1 MSERTKIIAIC
12 EALDLP
18 KDQYCV
24 CGSGVMVMHGI
35 ERDQP
40 MGDLDIFCTTG
51 LWFKLYESIEGGL
64 TWGLFLPDPYDAES
78 RCDPPYLFLEMN
90 NLEINVFSDWRLRE
104 RGNIDVNEMIS
115 GATEI
120 DGIPVASLMFLYQW
134 KNEVMRAKDEPD
146 MRAIERFFKEQQS

>member
-1 MSERTKIIAIC
+1 MSERDQIIGIC
-12 EALDLP
+12 EALALP
-18 KDQYCV
+18 KDQYAV

-51 LWFKLYESIEGGL
+51 LWFHLYESIEGGL
-64 TWGLFLPDPYDAES
+64 TWGLYLPDPYDEES
-78 RCDPPYLFLEMN
+78 RCDPPYLFLELMGLEV
-90 NLEINVFSDWRLRE
+90 NLFHSWRQRE
-104 RGNIDVNEMIS
+104 RGNIDVNAMIR

-120 DGIPVASLMFLYQW
+120 EGIPVAQLELLYRW

-146 MRAIERFFKEQQS
+146 MRAIERYFKDQS